1 MSNVDDP
8 NALVGA
14 VLNRRMRLTGVLG
27 EGGLAVVYSA
37 EGLAG
42 EGVCAVK
49 LLRSEF
55 CSEPSVVERFLG
67 EATASARVRHPGLA
81 TIYEAQRAEDGTPY
95 LVMELLSGQP
105 LAARMNRG
113 RLTLDEA
120 APIVHEMLAALGA
133 LHAAGIVH
141 RDLKP
146 DNVFL
151 ARDPAGRQVV
161 KLLDFGLARVIDAAG
176 GLNRKTRTGM
186 LLGTPGYMSP
196 EQVKN
201 PKQADHRTDLWAT
214 GILLYEMLSG
224 VPAFSAEN
232 EFARVTAVL
241 YGDPLPIAQVAPQHA
256 GLSEFFRRAL
266 AREPTDRFQS
276 AGEMADALV
285 MATRAGAPAPASAPA
300 TGRSAAAIEP
310 TATFAAA
317 PVAVANPAGQGLAPV
332 AAQVAGSTP
341 PGAPHVFGA
350 VHTAI
355 SAEPSPGLMPSTPSE
370 PLVQVVTPP
379 RSGVP
384 VILVLVLVSF
394 ALGAGFVIGFLVAR
408 G

>member
-1 MSNVDDP
+1 MSQLDDP

-14 VLNRRMRLTGVLG
+14 VLNRRLRLTGVLG
-27 EGGLAVVYSA
+27 QGGLAVVYSA

-55 CSEPSVVERFLG
+55 CSEPGVVERFLG
-67 EATASARVRHPGLA
+67 EATAAARVKHPGLA
-81 TIYEAQRAEDGTPY
+81 AIYEAQRAEDGSPY

-113 RLTLDEA
+113 RLPLDEA

-151 ARDPAGRQVV
+151 ARDPAGRQLV
-161 KLLDFGLARVIDAAG
+161 KLLDFGLAKVIDAAG
-176 GLNRKTRTGM
+176 GTNRKTRTGM

-201 PKQADHRTDLWAT
+201 PKQVDQRTDLWAT

-224 VPAFSAEN
+224 VPAFNAEN
-232 EFARVTAVL
+232 DFARVTAVL
-241 YGDPLPIAQVAPQHA
+241 YGDPAPIEQVAPQHA
-256 GLSEFFRRAL
+256 GLSDFFRRAL
-266 AREPTDRFQS
+266 AREPTERFQS

-285 MATRAGAPAPASAPA
+285 LSARTALGAASAPA
-300 TGRSAAAIEP
+300 TDRTIPIAP
-310 TATFAAA
+310 TAMFAAA
-317 PVAVANPAGQGLAPV
+317 PPMSTTLPAPGAFTAP
-332 AAQVAGSTP
+332 AAATP
-341 PGAPHVFGA
+341 SGAPHVFGS

-355 SAEPSPGLMPSTPSE
+355 SAEPSPGLAPSTPAA

-379 RSGVP
+379 RTGVP
-384 VILVLVLVSF
+384 VILVILLVSF
-394 ALGAGFVIGFLVAR
+394 ALGAGFVVGLLVAR